1 LKKKFGVISLEFGE
15 GKIQEVTKP
24 LLPMGFWMARRG
36 FYETIILNSELR
48 TPNFGTEPMTP
59 NSELELDAVQIPIED
74 WIDLHTF
81 SPKEILLLLEDYL
94 LECQK
99 MGFREVRIIHGKGK
113 GVQMR
118 IVHSFLKKSP
128 LVESFRPAQPEAG
141 GWGATIACLLLRPT
155 SRS

>member
-1 LKKKFGVISLEFGE
+1 LKPSALI
-15 GKIQEVTKP
+15 
-24 LLPMGFWMARRG
+24 
-36 FYETIILNSELR
+36 
-48 TPNFGTEPMTP
+48 P

-81 SPKEILLLLEDYL
+81 SPKEVPSLLEDYL

-99 MGFREVRIIHGKGK
+99 KGFREVRIIHGKGK
-113 GVQMR
+113 GVQLK
-118 IVHSFLKKSP
+118 IVHSFLKKSS

-141 GWGATIACLLLRPT
+141 GWGATIVCLRPPIT